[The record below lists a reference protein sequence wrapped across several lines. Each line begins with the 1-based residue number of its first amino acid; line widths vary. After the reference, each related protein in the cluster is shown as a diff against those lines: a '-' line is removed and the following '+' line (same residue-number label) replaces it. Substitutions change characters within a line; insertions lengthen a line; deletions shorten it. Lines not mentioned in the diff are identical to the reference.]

1 MLSRIIELSLRHR
14 GAVIAVWLVVAIA
27 GILSFRTLPLDALG
41 ALLVTNTSGYMLA
54 SALSGR
60 LMAAL
65 NTGTL
70 LAGCCALAGLTLLA
84 TAPRHI
90 AEALS

>member
-1 MLSRIIELSLRHR
+1 MAYAAFVALGMINSLAGVARPSVR
-14 GAVIAVWLVVAIA
+14 GT
-27 GILSFRTLPLDALG
+27 FTLPLDALG

-90 AEALS
+90 AEGLS